1 MKKKMQQEASTL
13 LSQLTKCLS
22 TCKREVFSLSPSLV
36 RPDVNKI
43 KDAVD
48 NALFTAERIIRV
60 SIKSTAAL
68 KTMTQTAVSIA
79 RVVYIPE
86 NMHSSATRSSYHKL
100 LRIRRFLN
108 LALRVATVL
117 YSYTVKMYTGEIIPQ
132 ASKAT
137 DTKASNCG
145 SDGDEIQRSK
155 QQDDDRKPQ
164 SVKKVA
170 PSPSKGCSSK
180 DGTSNSEQKPVENF
194 KIPTSLGICNNSS
207 NTTLSKVP
215 VSPAKLKMSK
225 YSLKAV
231 FDDVVDVGVVMVKK
245 PLRRA
250 GYKPRTVDKQRPEA
264 TLRSVE
270 KQSIFKASCNKN
282 RFSPYAGRANASR
295 SNVFAKSGQNIG
307 VSTQVQSSVSEYCVI
322 SDTSLTKSVQSVA
335 RETSFNKP
343 TKATEEQKHALPQL
357 TKERQARKAP
367 ISMDELADLFGSK
380 FIPFKTVN
388 VGFLN
393 LSFRDPGQHSLTSPV
408 IPREKYPGVALQDG
422 GVKFVLRE
430 SPLTKVL
437 QRRKLEGKNLLILP
451 QSMLNAPQ
459 SDQKNSEGKLNQ
471 FTPAQSMP
479 VKTLF
484 STSTLLNKPEQEQSV
499 ILQSAQLKPKISM
512 GELADMFETK
522 CKISESVNTR
532 SRLSFRDPGQHTL
545 TSTVIPREQ
554 YPGAALQ
561 DGRVKFVLRESPLTS
576 VLQRRKLEG
585 KNLNILSQSTLNAL
599 RSAQQTPDDA
609 RVSCSVGTKSLTPTV
624 KLLFSADVDNAAIM
638 PAKRRLHSKL
648 SNVWVARKK
657 QQHACG
663 ELDEYQRIMGDNVK
677 VFAMNSTEERPF
689 LGKVIQSIS
698 LWCVVKVSLY
708 TVLYSLQRTATEAG
722 LPVPT
727 AKSRT

>member
-155 QQDDDRKPQ
+155 QQDDDKKPQ

-207 NTTLSKVP
+207 NATLSKVP

-250 GYKPRTVDKQRPEA
+250 GYKPRAVDKQRPEA
-264 TLRSVE
+264 TLRSVK

-295 SNVFAKSGQNIG
+295 SNVSAKSGQKIG
-307 VSTQVQSSVSEYCVI
+307 VSTQVQSSVSEYCAI
-322 SDTSLTKSVQSVA
+322 SDTLLTKPVQSVA
-335 RETSFNKP
+335 TETSFSKP

-357 TKERQARKAP
+357 TKEKQARKAP
-367 ISMDELADLFGSK
+367 ISMDELADEFGSK

-451 QSMLNAPQ
+451 QSMQNAPQ
-459 SDQKNSEGKLNQ
+459 SDQNNSE
-471 FTPAQSMP
+471 
-479 VKTLF
+479 VK
-484 STSTLLNKPEQEQSV
+484 
-499 ILQSAQLKPKISM
+499 LQSAQLKPKISID
-512 GELADMFETK
+512 ELADLFEIT
-522 CKISESVNTR
+522 CKISESVNTK

-545 TSTVIPREQ
+545 TSPVIPREQ
-554 YPGAALQ
+554 YPGVALQ

-576 VLQRRKLEG
+576 VLQHRKLEG

-609 RVSCSVGTKSLTPTV
+609 GVSCTVGTKSLTPTV

-657 QQHACG
+657 QQHVRG
-663 ELDEYQRIMGDNVK
+663 ELDEYQRIMGANVK
-677 VFAMNSTEERPF
+677 VYAMNSTEERPF

-698 LWCVVKVSLY
+698 L
-708 TVLYSLQRTATEAG
+708 
-722 LPVPT
+722 
-727 AKSRT
+727 

>member
-68 KTMTQTAVSIA
+68 KTMIQTAVSIA

-86 NMHSSATRSSYHKL
+86 NMHSTATRSSYHKL

-137 DTKASNCG
+137 DTKASNYG
-145 SDGDEIQRSK
+145 SDGDMAQRSK
-155 QQDDDRKPQ
+155 QQDDDKKPQ

-207 NTTLSKVP
+207 NATLSKVP

-250 GYKPRTVDKQRPEA
+250 GYKSRAIDKQRPEA

-295 SNVFAKSGQNIG
+295 SNVSAKSGQKIG
-307 VSTQVQSSVSEYCVI
+307 VSTQVQSSVPEYCVN
-322 SDTSLTKSVQSVA
+322 SDTLLTKPVQSVA
-335 RETSFNKP
+335 TETSFSKP
-343 TKATEEQKHALPQL
+343 TKATEEQKHALLQL
-357 TKERQARKAP
+357 TKERQVRKAP

-393 LSFRDPGQHSLTSPV
+393 LSFRDPGQHTLTSPV

-422 GVKFVLRE
+422 GVKFILRE

-451 QSMLNAPQ
+451 QSMLNALQ
-459 SDQKNSEGKLNQ
+459 SNQKNLEVN
-471 FTPAQSMP
+471 
-479 VKTLF
+479 
-484 STSTLLNKPEQEQSV
+484 
-499 ILQSAQLKPKISM
+499 LQSAQLKPKISM
-512 GELADMFETK
+512 DELADMFETK

-532 SRLSFRDPGQHTL
+532 SRLSFRDRGQHTL
-545 TSTVIPREQ
+545 TSPVIPREQ
-554 YPGAALQ
+554 YPGVALQ

-576 VLQRRKLEG
+576 VLQHRKLEG
-585 KNLNILSQSTLNAL
+585 RNLNILSQSTLNAL
-599 RSAQQTPDDA
+599 QSAQQTPDDA
-609 RVSCSVGTKSLTPTV
+609 GVSCTVGTKSLTPTV
-624 KLLFSADVDNAAIM
+624 KPLFSADVDNAAIM
-638 PAKRRLHSKL
+638 PARRRLHSKL

-663 ELDEYQRIMGDNVK
+663 ELNEYQRIMGANVK
-677 VFAMNSTEERPF
+677 VFATNSMEVRPF